1 MNPGMAPK
9 SVGLI
14 GAACLSAGW
23 LVASLLTPPVA
34 RLQTLPERRTVATP
48 QVDEAPATPAL
59 LLPLRTASAVAPP
72 AARRNP
78 FVYARRA
85 TPDSSDMRAG
95 PDTPRQGGADGLP
108 APAGPTV
115 VAPPFT
121 LSGIAAT
128 GDVRTAVLSD
138 GTTVHLVTTG
148 QSIGAYLVV
157 AVSDDAVTLADT
169 AGERFVIRL
178 R

>member
-34 RLQTLPERRTVATP
+34 RVQTLPERRTAASP
-48 QVDEAPATPAL
+48 QVDEVPATAAL
-59 LLPLRTASAVAPP
+59 LLPLRTASTVAPP

-78 FVYARRA
+78 FVYARSA
-85 TPDSSDMRAG
+85 TPDSGGMRAVPG
-95 PDTPRQGGADGLP
+95 APPRGADDSLP
-108 APAGPTV
+108 APAGATAA
-115 VAPPFT
+115 APQFT

-138 GTTVHLVTTG
+138 GTTVHLVTVG

-157 AVSDDAVTLADT
+157 AVSDDAVTLADA